1 MPNPT
6 APAADRAAPVAVG
19 RRGLLI
25 DDRPG
30 PREAAADALRRTLP
44 QVYLEVAGSREE
56 ARPLIDRAA
65 RETAAGTPGAAY
77 DFAVLRDGMAWGKD
91 MKLAQFFQ
99 DRLPDVPQILTCDP
113 AFDEAPPAAHDPAEA
128 PRVAAKHGL
137 HKTITIAG
145 DDVSAVTAAA
155 EACLTLGSPG
165 GPDGGSP
172 DETGETVG
180 GTNDG
185 VPPEDLLELL
195 AAERRKVVAL
205 LRAAEQT
212 AAREAAARRRLA
224 RVLHEDMLQT
234 LVGARMFLSCARAV
248 AGDAGDDG
256 GAGGPHPLDEVDGL
270 LLRSVQMCKDLTGLW
285 SPLVLFEA
293 GLVAALRWL
302 GGDRDAAGAFGADLG
317 APGGVLGSL
326 TPGAGGAA
334 GEEPPAGDAAFDDH
348 GPEDFGPIPAGL
360 TVHVDCEDGAEPDT
374 QDGRLLLY
382 QDRRGTARQR
392 RPARGRRT
400 RRPSPSADAPPAR
413 TARASRPPKCWN

>member
-6 APAADRAAPVAVG
+6 DPAADRAAPVVLGAPVAVG

-137 HKTITIAG
+137 QKTITIAG

-165 GPDGGSP
+165 GPGEGSP

-185 VPPEDLLELL
+185 VAPRGPPRTAGRGAPQSRG
-195 AAERRKVVAL
+195 AAAGRGADRRPGGRRPPPPRP
-205 LRAAEQT
+205 RAARGH
-212 AAREAAARRRLA
+212 AAN
-224 RVLHEDMLQT
+224 
-234 LVGARMFLSCARAV
+234 
-248 AGDAGDDG
+248 AG
-256 GAGGPHPLDEVDGL
+256 GGPHVPVV
-270 LLRSVQMCKDLTGLW
+270 R
-285 SPLVLFEA
+285 
-293 GLVAALRWL
+293 
-302 GGDRDAAGAFGADLG
+302 
-317 APGGVLGSL
+317 PGG
-326 TPGAGGAA
+326 
-334 GEEPPAGDAAFDDH
+334 
-348 GPEDFGPIPAGL
+348 
-360 TVHVDCEDGAEPDT
+360 
-374 QDGRLLLY
+374 
-382 QDRRGTARQR
+382 RRG
-392 RPARGRRT
+392 RGG
-400 RRPSPSADAPPAR
+400 
-413 TARASRPPKCWN
+413 